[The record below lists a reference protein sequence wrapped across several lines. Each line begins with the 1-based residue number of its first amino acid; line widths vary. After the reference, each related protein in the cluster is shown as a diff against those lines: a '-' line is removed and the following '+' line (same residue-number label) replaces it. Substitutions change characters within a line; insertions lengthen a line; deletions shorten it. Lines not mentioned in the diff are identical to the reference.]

1 MKKTA
6 KKNKNLLPNW
16 RAAAIVAA
24 GMCVITGATAYLWHV
39 ANRPPE
45 QKDYVYENTGYGLF
59 LAEQHA
65 LYMNDFESAAK
76 FADQLSDVDIN
87 IVNTAGQVSR
97 FLAGNLDDSARS
109 LKKETRVPLQLI
121 YATHLIKNGDWAE
134 VYSRFANNNSGVL
147 SPIRIWSSV
156 AVGKDADAIKFVDSL
171 KHTSESWRNFTV
183 GMIYAETG
191 RKIQAKG
198 RFGKVSLD
206 FLNLNDYAY
215 LMNFY
220 KTVGYDDAAGE
231 LRANFTSRPAGLYM
245 LNQDAGI
252 DPAAYAGARG
262 ALAFSLIQTVAH
274 SAPMMQSDLAIMLLR
289 MAELVR
295 PDAAADNG
303 AAGNDDALNYY
314 TGMYFYENDGNY
326 RKYFDRIGKKSPY
339 YPFIL
344 LKNADKVG
352 DFDSMRA
359 ELSRA
364 VKKNPLFVPAI
375 MRLVGINVQ
384 HGRQN
389 DALGVLDGAL
399 GQPNLGDIGRAF
411 LLKTRARVNLAFGDI
426 ANAQK
431 DVDAATA
438 TLPADAGILSEQVRI
453 WIAEN
458 KNLDE
463 AYAYSLAFV
472 KKYPSEIEA
481 WDTLG
486 LVVWKKDGA
495 RDALAIYEKVGW
507 VAESVSS
514 LFEHLGDVYA
524 ELGDASGA
532 RDAYLRALK
541 LSDDGL
547 TIESVLN
554 KKLRNLK

>member
-1 MKKTA
+1 MKKTV
-6 KKNKNLLPNW
+6 KKNKTLFPNW
-16 RAAAIVAA
+16 RAAVLVVA

-45 QKDYVYENTGYGLF
+45 QKDYVYEDTNYGSF
-59 LAEQHA
+59 LAQQHA
-65 LYMNDFESAAK
+65 LYTNDFESAAI
-76 FADQLSDVDIN
+76 FADQLSGVDIN
-87 IVNTAGQVSR
+87 LVNTTGQVSR
-97 FLAGNLDDSARS
+97 FLAGKMDDSARS

-121 YATHLIKNGDWAE
+121 YATHLIKNGDWAG
-134 VYSRFANNNSGVL
+134 VYERFVNNNSGVL
-147 SPIRIWSSV
+147 SPLRIWSAV
-156 AVGKDADAIKFVDSL
+156 AVGKEADAIKFLDSL
-171 KHTSESWRNFTV
+171 KHTSESWRNFTA

-191 RKIQAKG
+191 RKEQAKE

-220 KTVGYDDAAGE
+220 KTAGFDDAANE
-231 LRANFTSRPAGLYM
+231 LRNSFTSRPAGLYM
-245 LNQDAGI
+245 LNQDI
-252 DPAAYAGARG
+252 NLDMSAYTGVRG
-262 ALAFSLIQTVAH
+262 ALAFSLIQTVSH

-295 PDAAADNG
+295 PDAADDNG

-314 TGMYFYENDGNY
+314 IGLYFYENDGNY
-326 RKYFDRIGKKSPY
+326 QKFFDRIGKKSPY

-344 LKNADKVG
+344 LKNADKAG
-352 DFDSMRA
+352 DFDRMRA

-364 VKKNPLFVPAI
+364 VNKNPLFVPAI

-384 HGRQN
+384 HGRQS
-389 DALGVLDGAL
+389 DALRVLDDAYA
-399 GQPNLGDIGRAF
+399 QPNLGDIGRVF
-411 LLKTRARVNLAFGDI
+411 LLKTRAQVNLTFGD
-426 ANAQK
+426 AAAAQK
-431 DVDAATA
+431 DVDRATA
-438 TLPADAGILSEQVRI
+438 VVPNDAGVLSEQVRI
-453 WIAEN
+453 WVAEN

-463 AYAYSLAFV
+463 AYAYSLSLV
-472 KKYPSEIEA
+472 KKFPSEIEA

-507 VAESVSS
+507 VAETVSS

-524 ELGDASGA
+524 ELGDRDGA
-532 RDAYLRALK
+532 VAAYAKALK
-541 LSDDGL
+541 LSDDGM

-554 KKLRNLK
+554 QKLKALK